1 MAKRRSY
8 ATLQSY
14 LTPPFLESSV
24 RGIYR
29 ELMEKIKIY
38 NNAAKENKEQES
50 LAIKTLTVKMGSHL
64 DLGLDLSLI
73 HIYMCIRDRVSF
85 VQHGRSSRNRYFI
98 TMFQTRNNSSCH
110 SSSINLHQTAVEYV

>member
-1 MAKRRSY
+1 MMAKRRSY

-38 NNAAKENKEQES
+38 NNSQKANKDQES
-50 LAIKTLTVKMGSHL
+50 LAVKTLTVKMGIHR
-64 DLGLDLSLI
+64 DLGLDSMANKPYTEDEI
-73 HIYMCIRDRVSF
+73 ARVENLPKNWLQRKSRGSF
-85 VQHGRSSRNRYFI
+85 TQWEFLTNRK
-98 TMFQTRNNSSCH
+98 
-110 SSSINLHQTAVEYV
+110 E